1 MQTALNRH
9 GKHSR
14 AVAKG
19 PQSRKGLLHR
29 GSVLEIRVPGTG
41 RPAPKD
47 TDLITLRVT
56 NKGNTFPVLNLQ

>member
-9 GKHSR
+9 GKHGR

-41 RPAPKD
+41 KAQLPR
-47 TDLITLRVT
+47 TLI
-56 NKGNTFPVLNLQ
+56 